1 MTELHRPKVSVLM
14 IAYNQEAYIGEA
26 IRSVVSQKAPFAFEL
41 IVADDAST
49 DSTADVASAWADR
62 YPGIVRLLRRPENL
76 GLQANYLDAYA
87 HARGEYIAI
96 CEADDWWCSRH
107 KLARQARM
115 LDQHPD
121 CALCF
126 HRVVNYYQTDGSM
139 SLSNPHQS
147 RKMEL
152 EDLARANGITN
163 LSVMYRAIPYGELP
177 QWLSSVRLFDYA
189 MHSLHAER
197 GSIGFLPQPMA
208 VYRRH
213 DRGIWSGDR
222 RRGWLMAMDVRERL
236 IGHFL
241 DNRREAAENL
251 ADSYLEIAAA
261 LEADGDEEARG
272 RVLTY
277 LAERNIPVN
286 EDDFAARVERR
297 RGQSAA
303 AQGLL
308 SSVRRQVSRL
318 LPVPRIYRGCSL
330 NSR

>member
-1 MTELHRPKVSVLM
+1 MTEQRRPKVSVLM

-26 IRSVVSQKAPFAFEL
+26 IRGVVSQNAPFAFEL

-62 YPGIVRLLRRPENL
+62 YPDIVRLLRRPKNL
-76 GLQANYLDAYA
+76 GLQANYLDAYS

-115 LDQHPD
+115 LDEHPD
-121 CALCF
+121 YGLCF
-126 HRVVNYYQTDGSM
+126 HRVINYYQTDGSM
-139 SLSNPHQS
+139 SLSNPHQP
-147 RKMEL
+147 RRMEL
-152 EDLARANGITN
+152 DDLARANVITN

-177 QWLSSVRLFDYA
+177 QWLSSIRLFDYA
-189 MHSLHAER
+189 MHSLHAGR
-197 GSIGFLPQPMA
+197 GPIGFLPHPMA

-241 DNRREAAENL
+241 DSRRKAVGNF
-251 ADSYLEIAAA
+251 ADAYLEIAAA
-261 LEADGDEEARG
+261 LEVDGDGDARS
-272 RVLTY
+272 RA
-277 LAERNIPVN
+277 LAFLADKDIPVN

-297 RGQSAA
+297 RMKALA
-303 AQGLL
+303 KQGLL
-308 SSVRRQVSRL
+308 SAVRRRVSRL
-318 LPVPRIYRGCSL
+318 LPAPRIWFGARQI
-330 NSR
+330 